1 MSQDDSWFRDQA
13 PLFVVHKK
21 TKGVV
26 AAVCFEF
33 NAWGEVCYE
42 SWENDKL
49 ISKKIASIERVPCA
63 FPKMILEGGS
73 IHVDGEGTLITTTE
87 CLLEPN
93 RVNKKKRNPDLSKNQ
108 IEARLKKY
116 LGVEKILWI
125 PRGVHG
131 DDDTNG
137 HVDNMACFL
146 RPGVVAL
153 HWTDDRDD
161 PQYERSAEALKMLS
175 SSTDA
180 RGRKIKVVKVH
191 APRKL
196 LRTKE
201 ECLGLA
207 PVSDGTIGREE
218 GELLPGSYINFYMAN
233 GAIILPQFGDIER
246 DRMAVETLSEA
257 MPERTIVPV
266 MSREILCGGGNIHC
280 ITQQQP
286 SGQ

>member
-1 MSQDDSWFRDQA
+1 MSTPVQGESSSKSALVPKLLVSAFAGATAVVLVQKVVDHLGLFDRREEEEEDNEEDEDEDVVLRGLLEQRDADVNPEDYRMPAEWEHHKGCWMGFPERLDNWRGGAYPAQKNFVEVAVAISRFENVTVCVSRDSWKIARSLLPRNIRVVEMSQDDSWFRDQA

-116 LGVEKILWI
+116 LGVEK
-125 PRGVHG
+125 
-131 DDDTNG
+131 
-137 HVDNMACFL
+137 
-146 RPGVVAL
+146 
-153 HWTDDRDD
+153 
-161 PQYERSAEALKMLS
+161 
-175 SSTDA
+175 
-180 RGRKIKVVKVH
+180 
-191 APRKL
+191 
-196 LRTKE
+196 
-201 ECLGLA
+201 
-207 PVSDGTIGREE
+207 
-218 GELLPGSYINFYMAN
+218 
-233 GAIILPQFGDIER
+233 
-246 DRMAVETLSEA
+246 
-257 MPERTIVPV
+257 
-266 MSREILCGGGNIHC
+266 
-280 ITQQQP
+280 
-286 SGQ
+286 